1 MNTHKIRGFT
11 LVELMVVISIIALLV
26 GILLPAISRARD
38 NAKIGQSK
46 SNIRNV
52 KTATS
57 LYENDNN
64 GTPWTG
70 VPQIMSSGPDG
81 SWTGLNIQAAI
92 NQWSQRYWSGS
103 QGQSGGKFTIVPGL
117 QACEQDG
124 GVHWFTWS
132 SDHIVP
138 YCTTFP
144 DFLDRLPFD
153 P

>member
-92 NQWSQRYWSGS
+92 NQWCQYRYYLSLAPNTNTPTTHLTLTH
-103 QGQSGGKFTIVPGL
+103 QPTIHHTLTRQP
-117 QACEQDG
+117 
-124 GVHWFTWS
+124 HT
-132 SDHIVP
+132 
-138 YCTTFP
+138 
-144 DFLDRLPFD
+144 
-153 P
+153 